1 MNYCC
6 YTVSGKKVALLPPVS
21 VQINVHED
29 APADDM
35 TVVFPLTEQ
44 VPKIA
49 TIRVWN
55 GEKPIFSGIID
66 ELMVGVTK
74 SGAMIKLIARSRA
87 ALLLDNEAMPQEYHY
102 PSLTQLYERHVEPYG
117 FCGFIGNGGTFDT
130 KLTITKGMSEW
141 QVIEEFCIRCFGT
154 IPYVTADDY
163 IDCSG
168 AVPNEQLVFDNS
180 NASCIPYLSILYRD
194 KFYKRV
200 SELYV
205 QPKLGQAYTSVVHD
219 DQAHKLGVQRRRFVV
234 SNNYRGTRMI
244 DSAKRKAV
252 EITVVCAGGI
262 CGSLKMPVVISDTI
276 LGTIDKLSIAGW
288 TYTLSS
294 NGERCEYLLRKE
306 DI

>member
-1 MNYCC
+1 MG
-6 YTVSGKKVALLPPVS
+6 SVALS
-21 VQINVHED
+21 
-29 APADDM
+29 
-35 TVVFPLTEQ
+35 
-44 VPKIA
+44 
-49 TIRVWN
+49 
-55 GEKPIFSGIID
+55 
-66 ELMVGVTK
+66 
-74 SGAMIKLIARSRA
+74 AM
-87 ALLLDNEAMPQEYHY
+87 
-102 PSLTQLYERHVEPYG
+102 
-117 FCGFIGNGGTFDT
+117 GGTFDT

-219 DQAHKLGVQRRRFVV
+219 NQAHKLGVQRRRFVV

-252 EITVVCAGGI
+252 EVTVVCAGGI
-262 CGSLKMPVVISDTI
+262 CGSLKMPVVISDAI
-276 LGTIDKLSIAGW
+276 LGTVDKLSIAGW
-288 TYTLSS
+288 TYTLNS

>member
-1 MNYCC
+1 M
-6 YTVSGKKVALLPPVS
+6 
-21 VQINVHED
+21 
-29 APADDM
+29 
-35 TVVFPLTEQ
+35 
-44 VPKIA
+44 
-49 TIRVWN
+49 
-55 GEKPIFSGIID
+55 
-66 ELMVGVTK
+66 
-74 SGAMIKLIARSRA
+74 
-87 ALLLDNEAMPQEYHY
+87 LLDNEAMPQEYHY

-130 KLTITKGMSEW
+130 KMTITKGMSEW
-141 QVIEEFCIRCFGT
+141 QVIEEFCVRCFGT
-154 IPYVTADDY
+154 IPFVTADAY

-180 NASCIPYLSILYRD
+180 DASCIPYLSILYRD

-200 SELYV
+200 SELYI

-252 EITVVCAGGI
+252 EVTVVCAGGI
-262 CGSLKMPVVISDTI
+262 CGSLKMPVVISDAI

-288 TYTLSS
+288 TYTLNS